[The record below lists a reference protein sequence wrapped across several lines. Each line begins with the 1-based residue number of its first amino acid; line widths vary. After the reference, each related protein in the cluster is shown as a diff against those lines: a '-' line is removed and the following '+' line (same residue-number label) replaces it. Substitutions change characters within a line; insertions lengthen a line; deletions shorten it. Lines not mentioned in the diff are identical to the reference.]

1 MIRLIV
7 DFDATSCVILEL
19 CLILIKIA
27 DLDRYSNHVNKEN
40 FFSYS
45 GRTAEIN
52 QNSVLSHFTVYMT
65 NPIVAQRIH
74 RQHSNNSILYEIDLD
89 QAIVSDIILARKG
102 YAIALGDYVTDPR
115 IILFEVKFNKLFL
128 DEPSVCY
135 IQYK

>member
-65 NPIVAQRIH
+65 NPTVAQRIH

-102 YAIALGDYVTDPR
+102 YDIALGDYVTDPR
-115 IILFEVKFNKLFL
+115 MILFEVKISCF
-128 DEPSVCY
+128 
-135 IQYK
+135 